1 MSEYRDSSSNNLLSL
16 ISGAFI
22 GAAGL
27 AWWLISEADKRK
39 EEKKQ
44 KAMMYSSRIQD
55 GSEAIDSNRILL
67 ITAVCS
73 NKGLNEIAKLFPN
86 QVIYTSC
93 IDEEDEKTQLLVPGI
108 GNPQWRLS
116 TIFQD
121 KN

>member
-44 KAMMYSSRIQD
+44 RAMMYSSRIQD
-55 GSEAIDSNRILL
+55 GSEAIDSN
-67 ITAVCS
+67 
-73 NKGLNEIAKLFPN
+73 NLNEVEGDNLEKKVEQLNSAIADVRKQL
-86 QVIYTSC
+86 
-93 IDEEDEKTQLLVPGI
+93 EELGQ
-108 GNPQWRLS
+108 
-116 TIFQD
+116 
-121 KN
+121 

>member
-1 MSEYRDSSSNNLLSL
+1 MSEYRDSSSNSLLSL

-55 GSEAIDSNRILL
+55 GSEAIDSNDINEVEGENLEKK
-67 ITAVCS
+67 VEQ
-73 NKGLNEIAKLFPN
+73 LNSAIADVRKQL
-86 QVIYTSC
+86 
-93 IDEEDEKTQLLVPGI
+93 EELGQ
-108 GNPQWRLS
+108 
-116 TIFQD
+116 
-121 KN
+121 

>member
-44 KAMMYSSRIQD
+44 KAMMYSSRIKD
-55 GSEAIDSNRILL
+55 GS
-67 ITAVCS
+67 
-73 NKGLNEIAKLFPN
+73 
-86 QVIYTSC
+86 
-93 IDEEDEKTQLLVPGI
+93 
-108 GNPQWRLS
+108 
-116 TIFQD
+116 
-121 KN
+121 

>member
-1 MSEYRDSSSNNLLSL
+1 MSEYRDSSSNNFLSL

-55 GSEAIDSNRILL
+55 GSEAIDTNENIKDIEGDKLEQK
-67 ITAVCS
+67 VEE
-73 NKGLNEIAKLFPN
+73 LNSAIADVRRQLEELGP
-86 QVIYTSC
+86 VSYTHLTLPT
-93 IDEEDEKTQLLVPGI
+93 KA
-108 GNPQWRLS
+108 
-116 TIFQD
+116 
-121 KN
+121 